1 MGTFVIGFDL
11 GKEYSQ
17 ICCWNEKSKEPV
29 SVAVEPGT
37 EKYRIPTETTEA
49 FLKKAMRL
57 LKPYGKI
64 HEAAAVVFSV
74 EQADEQT
81 AAELRRAAMQMIG
94 IPESR
99 IFVQS
104 REESFCAYV
113 LHQPRE
119 IWRHQSV
126 LFTCEGGELRS
137 AVLNVNG
144 RTIPAMARAEKEEKW
159 QTGLGDYTNGEK
171 DLALSGIARDIFG
184 GRPVSSVFL
193 VGEGFDGKWYEESLK
208 ILCSAGKRVFA
219 GNNLFAKGA
228 CYRAMEELKNPEE
241 RSYVFLGE
249 DKIPY
254 NVGIHT
260 PGTGK
265 DSLYTL
271 LNAGTSWYEAK
282 AQCEALLLDEPVLEF
297 ILKPM
302 QGNMTL
308 KESLEL
314 TGIPERP
321 SRTTRLRI
329 FVEFEGVE
337 KLRIEVRDLGFGEL
351 FPSSDMV
358 WNETVD
364 LSQEG
369 GARVWEQ

>member
-11 GKEYSQ
+11 GNETSQ

-37 EKYRIPTETTEA
+37 EKYRIPTETTES

-57 LKPYGKI
+57 LKPYGKV

-74 EQADEQT
+74 ERADEQ
-81 AAELRRAAMQMIG
+81 AVAELRRLAMQMIG

-113 LHQPRE
+113 LHQSRE
-119 IWRHQSV
+119 IWRHQAV
-126 LFTCEGGELRS
+126 LFACGGGELRS
-137 AVLNVNG
+137 TVLNVNG
-144 RTIPAMARAEKEEKW
+144 RTIPVMARAEKEEKW
-159 QTGLGDYTNGEK
+159 QVSFGNYTDTEK
-171 DLALSGIARDIFG
+171 DLALAGIARDIFG

-208 ILCSAGKRVFA
+208 ILCGAGKRVFA

-228 CYRAMEELKNPEE
+228 CYRAMDELKNPEE
-241 RSYVFLGE
+241 RAYVFLGE

-254 NVGIHT
+254 NVGLRA
-260 PGTGK
+260 PGAGRE
-265 DSLYTL
+265 SLYTL

-282 AQCEALLLDEPVLEF
+282 AECEALLLEEPVLEF

-302 QGNMTL
+302 QGNTTLRESMT
-308 KESLEL
+308 L

-321 SRTTRLRI
+321 SRTTRLHI
-329 FVEFEGVE
+329 AVEFESVE

-351 FPSSDMV
+351 FPSSDLV
-358 WNETVD
+358 WNEVVD

-369 GARVWEQ
+369 GA

>member
-64 HEAAAVVFSV
+64 HEAAAVVFCV

-81 AAELRRAAMQMIG
+81 AAGLRRAAM
-94 IPESR
+94 
-99 IFVQS
+99 

-254 NVGIHT
+254 NVGIRT